1 MNANMEP
8 AAVLTLSSS
17 PASVHVP
24 LEEFAEDLDLRLGR
38 ANGNVYH
45 RKPGVEGVHDGQ
57 VMVRLKK
64 KRFIIID
71 YGILPTQADLQSAAM
86 HPHMAIPDGAG
97 RTTCVAPHCTKI
109 GVPVLVYDSEPAET
123 PSLYLRSGLCFTCQR
138 NLNEK
143 RRTQRKRKS
152 DSQLDGGDGGGGGG
166 GGTLQKVQHNGQII
180 QLSPDALVID
190 GPMDAIKKYADGFS
204 SQEIGTDL
212 HSMMKEA
219 LSDTERLLT
228 GVQQLHQHHH
238 HDHTTPPIPTQH
250 QTPQSG
256 GGAAGDGSN
265 IMSNNNSNTS
275 AVAYA
280 AAAAA
285 AVAAVGSSPL
295 NSLDVATTAAVDAA
309 ASTTPGLLSQPADNH
324 TNSDDTPHHHHDVH
338 HDVLYEKSFHSMTK
352 ALYLLTQWK
361 AAWDATHSQDHPNND
376 HGHGHDQD
384 HDTSHHHHTND
395 HDAMG
400 DDQTMMPLLLAAD
413 QEGKCHDDTQGQ
425 SNGDEED
432 VFHV

>member
-1 MNANMEP
+1 MKSEGRNANERVIHNSMEET
-8 AAVLTLSSS
+8 A
-17 PASVHVP
+17 
-24 LEEFAEDLDLRLGR
+24 EEE
-38 ANGNVYH
+38 
-45 RKPGVEGVHDGQ
+45 EEQ
-57 VMVRLKK
+57 
-64 KRFIIID
+64 
-71 YGILPTQADLQSAAM
+71 
-86 HPHMAIPDGAG
+86 
-97 RTTCVAPHCTKI
+97 
-109 GVPVLVYDSEPAET
+109 E
-123 PSLYLRSGLCFTCQR
+123 
-138 NLNEK
+138 
-143 RRTQRKRKS
+143 
-152 DSQLDGGDGGGGGG
+152 
-166 GGTLQKVQHNGQII
+166 GTLQKVQHNGQII

-238 HDHTTPPIPTQH
+238 DHTTPPIPTQH

-295 NSLDVATTAAVDAA
+295 NSLDVATNAAVDAA

-324 TNSDDTPHHHHDVH
+324 TSSDHTPHHHHHDLH
-338 HDVLYEKSFHSMTK
+338 HDVLYEKTFHSMTK

-361 AAWDATHSQDHPNND
+361 AAWDATHSQDHPNNE
-376 HGHGHDQD
+376 HGHGHGQD

-413 QEGKCHDDTQGQ
+413 QEGKCHDDTQGTI
-425 SNGDEED
+425 EW
-432 VFHV
+432 